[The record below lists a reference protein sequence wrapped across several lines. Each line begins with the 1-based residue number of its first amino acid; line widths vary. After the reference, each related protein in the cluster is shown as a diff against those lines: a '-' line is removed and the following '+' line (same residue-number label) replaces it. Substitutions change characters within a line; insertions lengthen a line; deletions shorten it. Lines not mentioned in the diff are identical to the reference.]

1 MADFPDKVNTQTS
14 SGTRSNA
21 HGSRLYPIGIDTYFL
36 KSFLGILMTVELVFG
51 MLVWALIAGSRIWKG
66 DEAFGWV
73 MFVAILLWIL
83 TIILFLFYL
92 LNLTSKLPMVP
103 WRHVRLYFNLGA
115 TILYLTAF
123 ITNASSVDPTSIQ
136 GTYRYN
142 NRAASAISSTPV
154 GKLLDIRC
162 STVNEKDQEK
172 CACHCEADARW
183 RQISAESQI

>member
-142 NRAASAISSTPV
+142 NRAASAFFAGVVMISYGLST
-154 GKLLDIRC
+154 LLSFLC
-162 STVNEKDQEK
+162 L
-172 CACHCEADARW
+172 H
-183 RQISAESQI
+183 ESQDNAATSQAAGNNSA